1 MVLPFSILFGL
12 LGYLVYRSKDEV
24 TLIEKET
31 IVSTNEQ
38 IRENDNI
45 YNDLD
50 DLFI

>member
-45 YNDLD
+45 YNELD

>member
-45 YNDLD
+45 YDELD